1 MAQLQRAIWLADR
14 PSQEV
19 CLARCSARVATDSS
33 TQPNQEVPIQGVQ
46 TNRVTRASGLQQRF
60 DAFVMCDFTPRSPRE
75 LPRPDWV
82 SYQALFHLFQ
92 PHAPTEVWLMGPNS
106 LRVTIIKW
114 YKSHPA
120 FAGLEASAWCKP
132 AHDHRPAGR
141 QQRLRVQVLL
151 PVHTRGQPLSAGR
164 SQPLGWPS
172 AEGCDG

>member
-1 MAQLQRAIWLADR
+1 MYRAIATTHVHHAAQFTFEETMAQLQRAIWLADR

-19 CLARCSARVATDSS
+19 WLARCSARVATDSS

-46 TNRVTRASGLQQRF
+46 TNRVTRASALQQRF

-120 FAGLEASAWCKP
+120 FAGLEASAWCK
-132 AHDHRPAGR
+132 
-141 QQRLRVQVLL
+141 RLTTIDPQ
-151 PVHTRGQPLSAGR
+151 
-164 SQPLGWPS
+164 
-172 AEGCDG
+172 DGSSVYVYKFCFQYTPK